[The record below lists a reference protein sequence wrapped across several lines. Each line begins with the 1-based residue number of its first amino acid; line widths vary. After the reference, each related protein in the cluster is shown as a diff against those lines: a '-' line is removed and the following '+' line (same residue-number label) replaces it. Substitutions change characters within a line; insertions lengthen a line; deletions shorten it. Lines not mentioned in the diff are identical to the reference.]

1 MIRDF
6 EPTQDRLRIDTT
18 IGGVSTIGAPTLA
31 LQTAANGTDVE
42 VVVNGVTAILL
53 EGVTISDALAASIV
67 TVPPQAGAPIT
78 PPPDFNPITGTD
90 NDDVL
95 EGTSGPDE
103 MNGGAGNDRVNG
115 NDGNDI
121 IISTA
126 GENVLSG
133 GNGDDV
139 LNAINGGDV
148 LQGDAGNDVI
158 ISDGAGDFLIGGQG
172 NDLLDVTRER
182 AVGGGALLDGGDGAD
197 TLIGAPLDQM
207 TGGAGGDQFT
217 VKTYLGSAGD
227 LALIT
232 DFDPAIDRLALD
244 YTSGS
249 TPPSVTA
256 PEITLQAYTDPLG
269 DGVEVLLDGV
279 AYVRLAGATVSPALT
294 AAIIRA

>member
-1 MIRDF
+1 MIDGGPGQDTINGDLNSTISGGEGADEIVIASRYGSATTPALIRDF

-67 TVPPQAGAPIT
+67 TVPPQAGAPTT

-126 GENVLSG
+126 G
-133 GNGDDV
+133 
-139 LNAINGGDV
+139 
-148 LQGDAGNDVI
+148 
-158 ISDGAGDFLIGGQG
+158 
-172 NDLLDVTRER
+172 
-182 AVGGGALLDGGDGAD
+182 
-197 TLIGAPLDQM
+197 
-207 TGGAGGDQFT
+207 
-217 VKTYLGSAGD
+217 
-227 LALIT
+227 
-232 DFDPAIDRLALD
+232 
-244 YTSGS
+244 
-249 TPPSVTA
+249 
-256 PEITLQAYTDPLG
+256 
-269 DGVEVLLDGV
+269 
-279 AYVRLAGATVSPALT
+279 
-294 AAIIRA
+294 